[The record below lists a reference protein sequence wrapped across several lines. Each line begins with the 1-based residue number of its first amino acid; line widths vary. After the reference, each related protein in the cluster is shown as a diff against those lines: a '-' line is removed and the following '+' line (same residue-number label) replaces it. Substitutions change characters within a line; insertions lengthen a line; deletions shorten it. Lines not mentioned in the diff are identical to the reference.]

1 MQSRVLYIACF
12 MRNRL
17 TEYYFDVETGGEDP
31 LQDKIITIQFQQL
44 EDGEPRGNFTVLA
57 EWEWG
62 EKEILRTLQKKGFL
76 EAGWDFVPVG
86 NRLRFDLNFVV
97 ERAERH
103 KLITWKPGEVKY
115 YLFEKP
121 MLDLASVLVLMNRGR
136 FKGSSL
142 TTFTAKKKWGNV
154 IRTHYHNGEYAEIL
168 KYVEMEKEAVLD
180 LYREVRSVLSTL
192 GDRRKKR
199 LAE

>member
-1 MQSRVLYIACF
+1 M
-12 MRNRL
+12 
-17 TEYYFDVETGGEDP
+17 TEYYFDVETEGRDP

-44 EDGEPRGNFTVLA
+44 EAGEPQGSFSVLA

-62 EKEILRTLQKKGFL
+62 EKEILRIVKEKGLL

-103 KLITWKPGEVKY
+103 KLIRWNPGEVKY

-136 FKGSSL
+136 FEGSSL
-142 TTFTAKKKWGNV
+142 TTFTAKREWGNV
-154 IRTHYHNGEYAEIL
+154 IRTHYRNGEYGEIL
-168 KYVEMEKEAVLD
+168 AYVEQEKEAVLE
-180 LYREVRSVLSTL
+180 LYREVRAVLTTL
-192 GDRRKKR
+192 GDRRKRR

>member
-1 MQSRVLYIACF
+1 M
-12 MRNRL
+12 
-17 TEYYFDVETGGEDP
+17 TEYYFDVETEGVDP

-44 EDGEPRGNFTVLA
+44 EGGETRGDFTVLA

-62 EKEILRTLQKKGFL
+62 EREILHAVKKKGL
-76 EAGWDFVPVG
+76 LDAGWDFVPVG

-142 TTFTAKKKWGNV
+142 TAFTAKKEWGNV

-168 KYVEMEKEAVLD
+168 EYVEKEKEALLE

-192 GDRRKKR
+192 GDRRKQR